1 MVKKKFQ
8 DCCGYEMIFSD
19 PDPTFIVSDPDPD
32 KDSVSDPAKCV
43 GQLPPRERWA
53 ANWHF
58 ILEKLRRD

>member
-1 MVKKKFQ
+1 
-8 DCCGYEMIFSD
+8 MIFSD